1 VPIVLPTERR
11 HWRTRLLVVSLYL
24 LATFGAVTMVYPFLI
39 MLSGSVKS
47 RIDFDTFEA
56 IPSYLSDEA
65 LLHRKF
71 LRARYQANI
80 WRYQFTAKSIVKQFE
95 EIPYD
100 PDGRLQHALDLQ
112 EYLETRDYPPY
123 FITLGQARE
132 LGVQPRMLRRWRA
145 FLSDRFEG
153 DLDRLNRALGLT
165 MKGWEQVAIPEVEM
179 FSRQNS
185 FAGHAYEE
193 LYRREFRPGVPVHE
207 FYPVHVEGRFC
218 DWLRNRYRRDIDAF
232 NEKRGTSFEHFYDIP
247 LARTR
252 PHGSLLLEDWDR
264 FVRESVNL
272 LFVQLEPVAE
282 PAWRSFLE
290 TRGRPTVMLPLGLEN
305 AGLHSADWKAFVE
318 EGDCLDAVLID
329 GIDYRYRV
337 FLERKYGTV
346 AALNAGHGAEWT
358 AFEEVPLD
366 VPAYDTLLL
375 RRHKRAITWEFF
387 TRNYRQA
394 IEFLA
399 VRGNAFWIT
408 FLYCS
413 LNVLLHLI
421 VNPLA
426 AYALSRY
433 RMRYGHFILVFCLL
447 TMAFPAEVGS
457 IPRFLL
463 IRELGLL
470 NTLWALLLPGAAHGF
485 SIFILKG
492 FFDGLPQ
499 DLYEAG
505 IMEGAPE
512 RWMFW
517 NVTLALTKPILAVT
531 AFGAF
536 TAAYGSFMY
545 ALVICPDKKM
555 WTISV
560 WLYQFQQEVTEPI
573 AFAGLVLASLPVLVA
588 FIIAQRFI
596 LQGIV
601 LPVEK

>member
-1 VPIVLPTERR
+1 MPIILATERK
-11 HWRTRLLVVSLYL
+11 HWRTRLLVTSLYL

-47 RIDFDTFEA
+47 HIDFDTFEA
-56 IPSYLSDEA
+56 VPAYLTDEA
-65 LLHRKF
+65 LLYRKF

-80 WRYQFTAKSIVKQFE
+80 WRYQFTAKTNIRQFE
-95 EIPYD
+95 DAPYD
-100 PDGRLQHALDLQ
+100 PHDRSQHALDLF
-112 EYLETRDYPPY
+112 EFLESRDYPPY
-123 FITLGQARE
+123 FLSLGQQRE
-132 LGVQPRMLRRWRA
+132 HGVQPRMLRQWRA
-145 FLSDRFEG
+145 FLSDRFDG
-153 DLDRLNRALGLT
+153 DTDRLNRTLGLT
-165 MKGWEQVAIPEVEM
+165 IKGWEQVAIPEVEM
-179 FSRQNS
+179 FSRRS
-185 FAGHAYEE
+185 RFAGHDYEE
-193 LYRREFRPGVPVHE
+193 LYRREFRPHVPIHE
-207 FYPVHVEGRFC
+207 FYPIHLEGLFC
-218 DWLRNRYRRDIDAF
+218 DWLRNRYRRDITTF
-232 NEKRGTSFEHFYDIP
+232 NRKTGTDFEHFYEIP
-247 LARTR
+247 LARSR
-252 PHGSLLLEDWDR
+252 PTNGPLEADWDR
-264 FVRESVNL
+264 FVRDNVNL
-272 LFVQLEPVAE
+272 IFVQLASTAE
-282 PAWRSFLE
+282 PAWRSFLNA
-290 TRGRPTVMLPLGLEN
+290 RGRPPVPLPARLDE
-305 AGLHSADWKAFVE
+305 AGPYAAEWKAFVE
-318 EGDCLDAVLID
+318 EGECLDAVLID
-329 GIDYRYRV
+329 GIDHRYRG
-337 FLERKYGTV
+337 FLEQKYGSI
-346 AALNAGHGAEWT
+346 AALNVAHEANWT
-358 AFEEVPLD
+358 SLDEVPLD
-366 VPAYDTLLL
+366 VSAYDSLLL
-375 RRHKRAITWEFF
+375 RRHKGAITWEFF
-387 TRNYRQA
+387 SRNYRQA
-394 IEFLA
+394 FDFLA
-399 VRGNAFWIT
+399 VRGNAFRIT
-408 FLYCS
+408 FVYCS

-499 DLYEAG
+499 ELYEAATV
-505 IMEGAPE
+505 EGAPE

-560 WLYQFQQEVTEPI
+560 WLYQFQQEVAEPV
-573 AFAGLVLASLPVLVA
+573 AFAGLVLASLPVLLA

-596 LQGIV
+596 LLGIV
-601 LPVEK
+601 LPMEK